1 MTRSPLRL
9 LAALALVALTFV
21 VVACGGNDNEWRQQH
36 REDEQRSTTAGKKG
50 GKLEQLG
57 ASDVDFLDPGQTYYT
72 VGFQVIYAT
81 QTPLYALSPTRTR
94 RAGLADG
101 EPQISDDKKSV
112 TVKLKKGVKFGPPVN
127 REIQAKDVKYAFERA
142 ATTNV
147 PNQYTTYF
155 NFIEGYPKKPGASR
169 TSPASSSTTR
179 PDHVQARPGA
189 GPGLRRVPDHAGD
202 DAGAEGVRR
211 EVRQAE
217 PVDVQRARRLVRPV
231 HGRERRQGQLTGYKA
246 GKSIHLVRNPNWDKT
261 LDFRPAYL
269 DEIKLTTNATDANV
283 AGRQVLAGQN
293 LILDTNPPAQVLKR
307 VVQRQKDQLV
317 TLPGGGFRWFP
328 LNATIKPLDNIN
340 VRKAI
345 LAAFDRDAA
354 IKARGGTFVG
364 IPGTHF
370 IPPGISGFDEA
381 GGKKGP
387 GFDFLANPKGDM
399 AVAEKYM
406 KEAGYSSGKYDG
418 SDELL
423 MVTANVDPGK
433 AQAEVAKAQ
442 LEKLGFKVRLRTVPQ
457 DAVYTR
463 VVPAAGQEGRRL
475 RHRGLVQGLQRPPVD
490 ARADVQGLE
499 HLAGRWQQQ
508 PGQLNDP
515 KIDKAMDDA
524 ALLEGEERYQAW
536 GEIDKMITA
545 QAPAVPF
552 IWDNTNLIHVEERER
567 GRQRVHELVRLRVQ
581 LDQVRGTGEPL
592 TTTAGLA
599 PAGPAES

>member
-1 MTRSPLRL
+1 MIRSPLRL
-9 LAALALVALTFV
+9 LAALALVALTLF
-21 VVACGGNDNEWRQQH
+21 VVACGGD
-36 REDEQRSTTAGKKG
+36 DSDDSGSTGKTSNGSTAEGKQG

-72 VGFQVIYAT
+72 GGFQVIYAT
-81 QTPLYALSPTRTR
+81 QTPLYAPKPDEEE
-94 RAGLADG
+94 AVPALADG

-127 REIQAKDVKYAFERA
+127 REIEAKDVKYAFERA
-142 ATTNV
+142 ATANV

-155 NFIEGYPKKPGASR
+155 NFIEGFPKKPGKLQ
-169 TSPASSSTTR
+169 
-179 PDHVQARPGA
+179 DIPGIVVDNPNQITFKLTKA
-189 GPGLRRVPDHAGD
+189 QGPGFAAFLIMPVTTPIPQEYAEKFDKASPSTYNEHVVSSGPYMVAN
-202 DAGAEGVRR
+202 DA
-211 EVRQAE
+211 
-217 PVDVQRARRLVRPV
+217 
-231 HGRERRQGQLTGYKA
+231 QGKLTGYKA
-246 GKSIHLVRNPNWDKT
+246 GKSIQLVRNPNWNKD

-269 DEIKLTTNATDANV
+269 DEITLTTNATDSNV
-283 AGRQVLAGQN
+283 SGRQVLQGQN
-293 LILDTNPPAQVLKR
+293 LVLDTNPPAQVLKR

-328 LNATIKPLDNIN
+328 LNSAIKPLDNIN

-345 LAAFDRDAA
+345 LAAFDREAA
-354 IKARGGTFVG
+354 IKARGGSFVG
-364 IPGTHF
+364 KPGTHF
-370 IPPGISGFDEA
+370 LPPGMPGFEEA
-381 GGKKGP
+381 GGEKGP

-457 DAVYTR
+457 DAVYT
-463 VVPAAGQEGRRL
+463 E
-475 RHRGLVQGLQRPPVD
+475 
-490 ARADVQGLE
+490 
-499 HLAGRWQQQ
+499 WCQQ
-508 PGQLNDP
+508 PAKKVAVCGSAGWFKDFSDPQSMLEPTFKGSNYSPSGGNNNLAKLEDP

-524 ALLEGEERYQAW
+524 AKLEGDERYQAW
-536 GEIDKMITA
+536 GEIDKMITE

-552 IWDNTNLIHVEERER
+552 IWDDTNLIHAKNVNAV
-567 GRQRVHELVRLRVQ
+567 GNAYMNSF
-581 LDQVRGTGEPL
+581 DL
-592 TTTAGLA
+592 TFT
-599 PAGPAES
+599 SIK